1 MFLICSRSTKELFQ
15 VSIQRNR
22 FDIDLEN
29 VMDKMIQII
38 SNITEKY
45 VAGMDNWLSY
55 LHLLIE
61 Q

>member
-45 VAGMDNWLSY
+45 VAGMDN
-55 LHLLIE
+55 
-61 Q
+61 